1 MGRILAIDYG
11 TARVGM
17 ALSDPLKITA
27 QPMDTL
33 NISGNNELLYAKLTE
48 IFNKL
53 DIEKIVIG
61 YPKHLNGDVSDTTK
75 MVDDVINN
83 IEDIIRSLGKDTA
96 ILKWDERLTTVMAH
110 NTMKELGIKQKDK
123 KLHADRLA
131 AMYILEDY
139 LRYIS

>member
-75 MVDDVINN
+75 MVEDVINN